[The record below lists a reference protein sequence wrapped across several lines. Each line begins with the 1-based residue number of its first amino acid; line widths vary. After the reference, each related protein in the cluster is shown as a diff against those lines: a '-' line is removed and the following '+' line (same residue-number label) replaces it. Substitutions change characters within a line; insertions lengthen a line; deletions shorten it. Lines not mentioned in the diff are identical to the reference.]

1 MTLHIRT
8 RLVLLMC
15 FTLSAVV
22 SQAQSAASCTFHTFQ
37 IPASNG
43 VAIANDINKFGTIVG
58 FVNLETGHTEG
69 FTRFNNG
76 QTNFFTAPNAIET
89 LIARRNN
96 FGVNVG
102 SFTPKGSNVSQGFVT
117 HGGTFQAVRFAPGRP
132 TFLRGINGSGV
143 IVGTFIATNNHF
155 DAIKLQNGKFTIL
168 RPAATAVDAFAN
180 GINDQGV
187 IVGVYFTGGV
197 DSHGF
202 VLQNGQ
208 FHTLDFP
215 NEKGFGGTTLN
226 DISNTGEIVGF
237 VWTGPDTRAAFL
249 FSNGV
254 FKTITV
260 PNARLTEANG
270 INSSNVIVGRAIVV
284 DPKTSNETDVAYTA
298 TCK

>member
-1 MTLHIRT
+1 MTKHISA
-8 RLVLLMC
+8 RLVLTAYCM
-15 FTLSAVV
+15 FSALG
-22 SQAQSAASCTFHTFQ
+22 SHAQSAASCTFHTFQ

-58 FVNLETGHTEG
+58 FVNLFTGHTEG

-76 QTNFFTAPNAIET
+76 QTNFFTAPNATET

-96 FGVNVG
+96 SGVNVG
-102 SFTPKGSNVSQGFVT
+102 SFTPKGSTISNGFVT
-117 HGGTFQAVRFAPGRP
+117 HGTSFQSVSFPPHLP
-132 TFLRGINGSGV
+132 TFLRGINSFGT
-143 IVGTFIATNNHF
+143 IVGTYLGTDNHF

-168 RPAATAVDAFAN
+168 RPPGAVDAFAN

-202 VLQNGQ
+202 VLQNGTI
-208 FHTLDFP
+208 HTLDFP
-215 NEKGFGGTTLN
+215 HEVGFGGTTLN

-237 VWTGPDTRAAFL
+237 VWTGPDTRAAFI

-260 PNARLTEANG
+260 PNARLTEALG
-270 INSSNVIVGRAIVV
+270 INSLNVIVGHAIVV
-284 DPKTSNETDVAYTA
+284 DPKTGNETDVAYTA